1 MDKIQL
7 PIFLKKYANN
17 EHTSLQHEA
26 FIAWTK
32 TAAIEEIE
40 DAMALYLQYDNQDKD
55 FEYPSPSFIVG
66 LESRLDELDKKPALS
81 GTRIWYSIAAAVAMM
96 ALCVFFYTQPKA
108 TQSQVI
114 LVNGVDLQPGKH
126 QAVLTLAN
134 GSQIALEG
142 LQKGR
147 FASEAGVILE
157 KSKDGQ
163 ISYKLK
169 NKVTSVKEKPLYYNT
184 ITTPKGGL
192 YQVILPDGTKVW
204 LNAASSLKYP
214 VQFAA
219 QERRVTLT
227 GEAYFEV
234 SKRKAQPFIV
244 NTDQQTVKVLGTHFN
259 INSYPDHRQTSTT
272 LLEGR
277 VSVSALARPLT
288 SKILEPGQQAQLKG
302 AEITLKEVNTEA
314 VMAWKRNLFSFNEA
328 DLKTIMME
336 FSRWYDVPVYF
347 EGTMPEQRFTGEIS
361 KNIKASE
368 FLEILSSFKVKFRI
382 EGNDKNKTLS
392 RIIASTK

>member
-17 EHTSLQHEA
+17 EHTPLQHEA

-40 DAMALYLQYDNQDKD
+40 DAMALYLQYEHQDKD
-55 FEYPSPSFIVG
+55 FEYPSPSFING
-66 LESRLDELDKKPALS
+66 LESRLDKLDKKPALS

-96 ALCVFFYTQPKA
+96 ALCVFFYTPPKA
-108 TQSQVI
+108 TQGQVS

-126 QAVLTLAN
+126 QAILTLAN

-147 FASEAGVILE
+147 FASEAGVVLE
-157 KSKDGQ
+157 KSEDGQ

-169 NKVTSVKEKPLYYNT
+169 NKVTSLKEKLLYYNT

-259 INSYPDHRQTSTT
+259 INSYPDHRQTRTT

-277 VSVSALARPLT
+277 VSVSALARPL
-288 SKILEPGQQAQLKG
+288 SQKILEPGQQAQLKG
-302 AEITLKEVNTEA
+302 TEITLAEVNTEA

-328 DLKTIMME
+328 DLKTIMTE

-382 EGNDKNKTLS
+382 EGNNKNKTLS